1 MAASGCTVRISTSS
15 PASTSAMRA
24 LTNPASLRCTGR
36 ISHSNEHSPAT
47 VQRASPPVTTP
58 TLVVVWAG
66 SKRLSAGA
74 RDASSPARPSSP
86 PIQRVA
92 WCTAFTASAGREL
105 CPSMPVT
112 VVVYS

>member
-1 MAASGCTVRISTSS
+1 
-15 PASTSAMRA
+15 MRP

-47 VQRASPPVTTP
+47 VQRASPPATTP
-58 TLVVVWAG
+58 TFVVVWTG
-66 SKRLSAGA
+66 SKRLSMGA
-74 RDASSPARPSSP
+74 RSARSSARPSSP

-92 WCTAFTASAGREL
+92 WCTALTASAGCEL